1 MLGARTRRSKLFPPF
16 LGIGEDLRKEAETLI
31 MKLGI
36 REVLDEPVRIL
47 SGGQQRR
54 VAIARSL
61 IQKPKLILADEFL
74 GELDVENVE
83 SIIGIL
89 EKQLTQTGTTLVMVE
104 HQEEIARSIANRI
117 WRIADNKLVE
127 EEIK

>member
-1 MLGARTRRSKLFPPF
+1 M
-16 LGIGEDLRKEAETLI
+16 
-31 MKLGI
+31 
-36 REVLDEPVRIL
+36 

-83 SIIGIL
+83 SIIDIL
-89 EKQLTQTGTTLVMVE
+89 EKQLTQIGTTLVMVE